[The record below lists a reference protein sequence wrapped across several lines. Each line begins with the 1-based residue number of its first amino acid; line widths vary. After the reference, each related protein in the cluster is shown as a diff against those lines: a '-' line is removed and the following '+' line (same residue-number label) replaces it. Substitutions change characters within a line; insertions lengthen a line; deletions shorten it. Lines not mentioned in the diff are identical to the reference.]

1 MTTYNKSKVKHYG
14 QKGVRVMANPFV
26 HVELMTTDVAKAK
39 AFYTELFD
47 WKLEEIPGMEYT
59 VINVGEGTGG
69 GMMKTVQ
76 PDSPSY
82 WMAYVYV
89 DDAAVA
95 TEKARTLGATI
106 CKEVTEIP
114 GIGWF
119 SVITDPTGATLALW
133 QMNPAYQK
141 PAA

>member
-1 MTTYNKSKVKHYG
+1 
-14 QKGVRVMANPFV
+14 MANPFV
-26 HVELMTTDVAKAK
+26 HVELMTSDVAKAK

-47 WKLEEIPGMEYT
+47 WKLEDIPGMDYT
-59 VINVGEGTGG
+59 LIKVGEGTGG
-69 GMMKTVQ
+69 GMMKIPS
-76 PDSPSY
+76 PDVPSC
-82 WMAYVYV
+82 WLAYVQV
-89 DDAAVA
+89 DDAATA

-133 QMNPAYQK
+133 QMNPEYK
-141 PAA
+141 